1 MNFAYSSK
9 YVFRG
14 YGGCFVYY
22 EIFIDVFFVTNMVM
36 DYFLLRLINRIL
48 KCSATHARSLAGGAF
63 GALALSLSI
72 AAGLPFRRILNTIL
86 VHVVINTIM
95 VKFGCK
101 IKDWH
106 KLLQGLLLLYLASFL
121 TGGVLS
127 VMKRYFSCPG
137 LWGFLFLAATSYL
150 IITAA
155 VLLYTRLKGKGTNL
169 YEVVLYAG
177 SNCREVKGFCDTG
190 NRLRDTLTGK
200 PVSVVK
206 GRELRELLKNE
217 ELTPFYP
224 HYIPF
229 RSLGCDGGVI
239 LAVTL
244 DSLTIKNGR
253 RSRTVRHPVV
263 ALAKDGGAFME
274 GCQMILNPDLVD
286 G

>member
-1 MNFAYSSK
+1 M
-9 YVFRG
+9 
-14 YGGCFVYY
+14 YY

-36 DYFLLRLINRIL
+36 DYFLLRLVSRIL
-48 KCSATHARSLAGGAF
+48 GCSATHLSSLAGGAF
-63 GALALSLSI
+63 GALALSLTI
-72 AAGLPFRRILNTIL
+72 AFGLPQRRFLNTIL

-106 KLLQGLLLLYLASFL
+106 KLLQGLLLLYLTSFL
-121 TGGVLS
+121 IGGVLS
-127 VMKRYFSCPG
+127 VIMRYFSRPG

-155 VLLYTRLKGKGTNL
+155 VLVYTRLKGKGTNL

-177 SNCREVKGFCDTG
+177 ANCRKVTGFCDTG
-190 NRLRDTLTGK
+190 NRLRDSLTGK
-200 PVSVVK
+200 PVSVVE
-206 GRELRELLKNE
+206 GRELKALLENGD
-217 ELTPFYP
+217 LTPFYP
-224 HYIPF
+224 RYIPF
-229 RSLGCDGGVI
+229 RSLGCDAGVI
-239 LAVTL
+239 LTVTL

-253 RSRTVRHPVV
+253 KSRTVRHPVV
-263 ALAKDGGAFME
+263 ALAKEGAAFME

>member
-1 MNFAYSSK
+1 M
-9 YVFRG
+9 
-14 YGGCFVYY
+14 YY

-36 DYFLLRLINRIL
+36 DYFLLRLVNRFL
-48 KCSATHARSLAGGAF
+48 KCSATHVRSLAGGAF
-63 GALALSLSI
+63 GAFALSVSV
-72 AAGLPFRRILNTIL
+72 AMGLLQWRFLNTIL

-127 VMKRYFSCPG
+127 VMRRYFSRPG
-137 LWGFLFLAATSYL
+137 LWGFLFLAATGYL

-155 VLLYTRLKGKGTNL
+155 VLVYARLKGKGTNL

-177 SNCREVKGFCDTG
+177 ANCRKVTGFCDTG

-206 GRELRELLKNE
+206 GGELKELLGE
-217 ELTPFYP
+217 GDLRPRQP

-229 RSLGCDGGVI
+229 RSLGCKDGVL

-244 DSLTIKNGR
+244 DSLTIKNGSE
-253 RSRTVRHPVV
+253 SRTVIRPVV
-263 ALAKDGGAFME
+263 ALAKEGAAFME
-274 GCQMILNPDLVD
+274 DCQMILNPDLVD